1 MSAAPPDVIRRIV
14 YLGTPGLAV
23 RPLRA
28 LVDAGYEIPLVVS
41 RADARRGRGK
51 QLLPSPVKAAALEL
65 GLPVADR
72 LADLDQV
79 EADLVVVVAY
89 GHLIPEAM
97 LGRLAF
103 VNLHFSLLPRWRGA
117 APVERAILAGDAT
130 TGVCLMDLDIELDT
144 GALYRRAETPI
155 CDDET
160 LDELRGRLVEI
171 GTDQLVRA
179 LADGFG
185 DPEPQVGDPVY
196 AAKIAA
202 AERKID
208 WSQSAVAIH
217 RRVRVGGAFTTWNG
231 KRFKIHRTRLA
242 AASDPGVVV
251 STPAGHLEL
260 LDVQP
265 EGKPRMDAASWAN
278 GARWSADQAFGS

>member
-1 MSAAPPDVIRRIV
+1 MPAP
-14 YLGTPGLAV
+14 L
-23 RPLRA
+23 
-28 LVDAGYEIPLVVS
+28 
-41 RADARRGRGK
+41 
-51 QLLPSPVKAAALEL
+51 KAAALDL
-65 GLPVADR
+65 GLPVTDR
-72 LADLDQV
+72 LADLDEV
-79 EADLVVVVAY
+79 EADLAVVVAY
-89 GHLIPEAM
+89 GHLIPAAM

-117 APVERAILAGDAT
+117 APVERAILAGDPS

-144 GALYRRAETPI
+144 GAVYRRTETPI
-155 CDDET
+155 GDDET

-185 DPEPQVGDPVY
+185 EPEPQVGDPVY
-196 AAKIAA
+196 AAKITA
-202 AERKID
+202 AEREID

-242 AASDPGVVV
+242 AVSDSGVVV

-265 EGKPRMDAASWAN
+265 EGKPRMDAVSWAN

>member
-1 MSAAPPDVIRRIV
+1 M
-14 YLGTPGLAV
+14 
-23 RPLRA
+23 
-28 LVDAGYEIPLVVS
+28 
-41 RADARRGRGK
+41 
-51 QLLPSPVKAAALEL
+51 PSPLKAAALEL
-65 GLPVADR
+65 GLPVTDR
-72 LADLDQV
+72 LADLDEV
-79 EADLVVVVAY
+79 EADLAVVVAY
-89 GHLIPEAM
+89 GHLIPETM
-97 LGRLAF
+97 LSRLAF

-130 TGVCLMDLDIELDT
+130 TGVCLMDLNIELDT
-144 GALYRRAETPI
+144 GAVYRRTETPI
-155 CDDET
+155 GDDET

-185 DPEPQVGDPVY
+185 EPEPQVGDPVY
-196 AAKIAA
+196 AAKITAT
-202 AERKID
+202 EREID

-242 AASDPGVVV
+242 AASDSGVVV
-251 STPAGHLEL
+251 STAAGHLEL

-265 EGKPRMDAASWAN
+265 EGKPCMDAVSWAN

>member
-14 YLGTPGLAV
+14 FLGTPGLAV
-23 RPLRA
+23 PPLRA

-51 QLLPSPVKAAALEL
+51 QLLPSPVKVAALEL
-65 GLPVADR
+65 GLPVTDR
-72 LADLDQV
+72 LADLDDV
-79 EADLVVVVAY
+79 EADLAVVVAY
-89 GHLIPEAM
+89 GHLVPEVM

-130 TGVCLMDLDIELDT
+130 TGVCLMDLDMELDT
-144 GALYRRAETPI
+144 GAVYRRTETPI
-155 CDDET
+155 GDDET
-160 LDELRGRLVEI
+160 LDELRRRLVEI

-185 DPEPQVGDPVY
+185 EPEPQVGDPVY
-196 AAKIAA
+196 AAKITAG
-202 AERKID
+202 EREID

-242 AASDPGVVV
+242 AASDSGVVV
-251 STPAGHLEL
+251 STPVGRLEL
-260 LDVQP
+260 LEVQP
-265 EGKPRMDAASWAN
+265 EGKPRMDAVAWAN
-278 GARWSADQAFGS
+278 GARWSADQTFGS

>member
-14 YLGTPGLAV
+14 FLGTPGLAV
-23 RPLRA
+23 PPLRA

-51 QLLPSPVKAAALEL
+51 QLLPSPVKVAALEL
-65 GLPVADR
+65 GLPVTDR
-72 LADLDQV
+72 LADLDDV
-79 EADLVVVVAY
+79 EADLAVVVAY
-89 GHLIPEAM
+89 GHLVPEVM

-130 TGVCLMDLDIELDT
+130 TGVCLMDLDMELDT
-144 GALYRRAETPI
+144 GAVYRRTETPI
-155 CDDET
+155 GDDET
-160 LDELRGRLVEI
+160 LDELRRRLVEI
-171 GTDQLVRA
+171 GTEQLVRA

-185 DPEPQVGDPVY
+185 EPEPQVGDPVY
-196 AAKIAA
+196 AAKITAG
-202 AERKID
+202 EREID

-242 AASDPGVVV
+242 AASDSGVVV
-251 STPAGHLEL
+251 STPAGQLEL

-265 EGKPRMDAASWAN
+265 EGKPRMDAVSWAN